1 MTKRKSRSASPS
13 SEFDEYDKIL
23 FDNNPD
29 FHNGGKFN
37 DFIDTVYKM
46 EEDEKNKKREEQIA
60 DTKEK
65 LAKIRHKKA
74 AEALEL
80 LYFKHSGSKRTRT
93 RSPSVGPAV
102 GTVSRGG
109 KRRSKK
115 RRTQKRRR

>member
-13 SEFDEYDKIL
+13 SEFDEYDKKVL
-23 FDNNPD
+23 DKPD

-37 DFIDTVYKM
+37 DFIDTIYKM
-46 EEDEKNKKREEQIA
+46 EEAEKNKKREEQIA

-65 LAKIRHKKA
+65 LAKIRRKNT
-74 AEALEL
+74 AETL
-80 LYFKHSGSKRTRT
+80 LTLKTSGSKRT

-102 GTVSRGG
+102 RTVSGGG